1 MEQKKG
7 NRDPKKI
14 TEHIYR
20 VSGPDLTDPRDC
32 AAYLLDLGELVLIDS
47 GAGIH
52 LDRLVRNIER
62 AGFDPGKV
70 STIILTHCH
79 FDHMG
84 GGFRFREQFDSRLVM
99 HALDAELVE
108 AGDQRLTAAFCFNVY
123 LEPFFVDLKV
133 YGEEEQLEIGG
144 NKLTLL
150 HTPGHTPGS
159 ISVHLN
165 IDGKKVLFAQ
175 DIGAPLLKEFDC
187 NPYAWVESVEK
198 LYALNADMLCDG
210 HSGAYEPENVVKEYL
225 RYCIQSQH
233 EQGYLPTQS

>member
-1 MEQKKG
+1 MEKERK
-7 NRDPKKI
+7 REPRKI
-14 TEHIYR
+14 SDHIWR

-32 AAYLLDLGELVLIDS
+32 ASYLLDLGELVLIDS
-47 GAGIH
+47 GSGIH

-62 AGFDPGKV
+62 AGFDPAKV

-84 GGFRFREQFDSRLVM
+84 GGFRYREQFGSRLVM

-123 LEPFFVDLKV
+123 LEPFFVDLKL
-133 YGEEEQLEIGG
+133 YGEEEQLTIGG
-144 NKLTLL
+144 SRLNLL

-159 ISVHLN
+159 ISVYLD

-175 DIGAPLLKEFDC
+175 DIGAPAAQGVRLQPLCVGGIGGE
-187 NPYAWVESVEK
+187 
-198 LYALNADMLCDG
+198 ALCSQCRHA
-210 HSGAYEPENVVKEYL
+210 L
-225 RYCIQSQH
+225 RRSL
-233 EQGYLPTQS
+233 GGL

>member
-1 MEQKKG
+1 MERERK
-7 NRDPKKI
+7 RDPKKI

-32 AAYLLDLGELVLIDS
+32 AAYLINLGELVLIDS
-47 GAGIH
+47 GSGLH

-62 AGFDPGKV
+62 AGFDPAKV

-84 GGFRFREQFDSRLVM
+84 GGVKFREQFGSRLVM
-99 HALDAELVE
+99 HAFDAELVE
-108 AGDQRLTAAFCFNVY
+108 AGDQRLTAAFCFNVR
-123 LEPFFVDLKV
+123 LEPYSVDRKL
-133 YGEEEQLEIGG
+133 YREEEQLAIGG
-144 NKLTLL
+144 EMLTLL

-159 ISVHLN
+159 ISVYLN
-165 IDGKKVLFAQ
+165 IDGKKILFAQ

-187 NPYAWVESVEK
+187 NPYAWVESAEK

-210 HSGAYEPENVVKEYL
+210 HSGAYEPEDVVKEYFH
-225 RYCIQSQH
+225 YCIRSQY
-233 EQGYLPTQS
+233 EQGYLPVQS